1 MFMDRGDLA
10 ALLGCGLGV
19 AMMFVAFLVA
29 LAVGAFISYQLYLS
43 AKQLP
48 PANRKLTP
56 ASVFLLLVP
65 VVNLVWLFFVVIK
78 LSQGYQEYF
87 AANPRPGVGD
97 CGYGVG
103 LGWAVAVVC
112 VIVPVAHFF
121 AGLAAL
127 ILMVLY
133 LVKMSQL
140 RALVA
145 PATPS

>member
-1 MFMDRGDLA
+1 MDRTNLP
-10 ALLGCGLGV
+10 ALLGCGLGLAV
-19 AMMFVAFLVA
+19 MFVVVLMALV
-29 LAVGAFISYQLYLS
+29 VGAFICYQLYLS
-43 AKQLP
+43 ARQLP
-48 PANRKLTP
+48 PANRKLAP
-56 ASVFLLLVP
+56 ASVFFLLIPLV
-65 VVNLVWLFFVVIK
+65 NIVWLFFVVMK

-103 LGWAVAVVC
+103 LGWAVAAVC

-127 ILMVLY
+127 ILMILY

-140 RALVA
+140 RALVVPPTA
-145 PATPS
+145 S